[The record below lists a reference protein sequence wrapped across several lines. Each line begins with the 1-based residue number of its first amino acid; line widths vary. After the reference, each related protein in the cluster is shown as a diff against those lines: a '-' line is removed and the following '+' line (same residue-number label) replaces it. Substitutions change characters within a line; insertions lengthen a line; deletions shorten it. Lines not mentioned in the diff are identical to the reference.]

1 MVKAFASKNL
11 KVLLKKLSLPETTF
25 DGKVEDFLI
34 KIANDF
40 IDNSLSTTSKLKN
53 KSGEDID
60 DNIIFK
66 YSIHNLYNIDLGR
79 KEINEIRKIKK
90 NKVANKKR
98 ISLKIA
104 ENSEF

>member
-1 MVKAFASKNL
+1 MVKALASKNL
-11 KVLLKKLSLPETTF
+11 KVLLKNLCLPETTF

-40 IDNSLSTTSKLKN
+40 IENSLSLTFKLKN
-53 KSGEDID
+53 KSEDMD
-60 DNIIFK
+60 DNVVLK
-66 YSIHNLYNIDLGR
+66 YAIHNLYNIDLGR